1 MASYKIAC
9 LVLTCFVAVSY
20 QASLQK
26 GNASV
31 EKAIES
37 EDMALIKTAENALP
51 APAKKIV
58 EAEVASAQGLEKDIK
73 AEEKKIMGKLNG
85 DLVSLFKGGL
95 ETLETGKMSF
105 GPAQKTIKDIMAID
119 NELVK
124 DSIAEAGKLMLMG
137 SAKKVVAAEM
147 GTGKSV
153 QGILKQEAGQAKKIG
168 SDLLK
173 ADEALATGLAKEEGQ
188 LLTGNFDTT
197 GLVKDEEQFAKSLIG
212 AEQEAAKDAQMDVS
226 AAIKA

>member
-26 GNASV
+26 GIASV

-119 NELVK
+119 NALVK
-124 DSIAEAGKLMLMG
+124 DSIAEAGKLMG